1 MMAKSKV
8 RTKVTTEGRAPLVEA
23 KSPRPRTARR
33 AAEQEV
39 RRLVRKLDRL
49 ESDLPG
55 GAPARPLAVSS
66 ASVVEVRARA
76 ERCLACQGEL
86 ALRAHEADGPDRQL
100 RRVDLMCTA
109 CRRPRRLWFR
119 IELPTSN

>member
-1 MMAKSKV
+1 MRKTKATTKPMAKGTVHALEPKAP
-8 RTKVTTEGRAPLVEA
+8 RA
-23 KSPRPRTARR
+23 RTARR
-33 AAEQEV
+33 AAEQQV

-49 ESDLPG
+49 QEDLPG
-55 GAPARPLAVSS
+55 GAPARPLAVTS

-86 ALRAHEADGPDRQL
+86 TLGAHEADGPADRQL
-100 RRVDLMCTA
+100 RRVDLVCAA

-119 IELPTSN
+119 IEAPVTN

>member
-1 MMAKSKV
+1 MAKSKV
-8 RTKVTTEGRAPLVEA
+8 SAKLEA
-23 KSPRPRTARR
+23 KSRPRTARR

-49 ESDLPG
+49 DSDLPG
-55 GAPARPLAVSS
+55 GAPARPLAVTS

-86 ALRAHEADGPDRQL
+86 SLHTHDADGPDRQL
-100 RRVDLMCTA
+100 RRVDLVCAA

-119 IELPTSN
+119 IEMLASN

>member
-1 MMAKSKV
+1 MAKAKGRDDLRETKTRRA
-8 RTKVTTEGRAPLVEA
+8 RTV
-23 KSPRPRTARR
+23 RR

-49 ESDLPG
+49 EGELPG
-55 GAPARPLAVSS
+55 GAPARPLSVTS

-86 ALRAHEADGPDRQL
+86 SLRAHEADGTAERRL
-100 RRVDLMCTA
+100 RRVELVCA
-109 CRRPRRLWFR
+109 SCRRPRRLWFR
-119 IELPTSN
+119 IEPPVDN